1 MQNESTRVQQIISR
15 LFPWLFIVPIGLCVL
30 TIILIS
36 TPTNVLSRY
45 GRLLDIWPF
54 IPISGLVLGVSISL
68 LGFMAA
74 RRWGLM
80 SEWRRKATLVL
91 SIFFVIIAGG
101 TVLTAILGTIW
112 ILIRIAFFG
121 FSV

>member
-1 MQNESTRVQQIISR
+1 MQNEPTRVQQIISR
-15 LFPWLFIVPIGLCVL
+15 LLPWLFIVPIGLCVL

-80 SEWRRKATLVL
+80 SEWRRKSTLVL
-91 SIFFVIIAGG
+91 SSFFVIIAGG
-101 TVLTAILGTIW
+101 TVLTSILGTIW

>member
-1 MQNESTRVQQIISR
+1 MQNEPTRVQQIISR
-15 LFPWLFIVPIGLCVL
+15 LLPWLFIVPIGLSVL

-112 ILIRIAFFG
+112 ILFRIAFFG

>member
-1 MQNESTRVQQIISR
+1 MQNEPTRVQQIISR
-15 LFPWLFIVPIGLCVL
+15 LLPWLFIVPIGLCVL

-91 SIFFVIIAGG
+91 STFFVIIAGG
-101 TVLTAILGTIW
+101 TVLTSILGTIW

>member
-1 MQNESTRVQQIISR
+1 MQNEPTRVQQIISR
-15 LFPWLFIVPIGLCVL
+15 LLPWLFIVPIGLCVL

-91 SIFFVIIAGG
+91 STFFVIIAGG
-101 TVLTAILGTIW
+101 TVLTAILATIW

>member
-1 MQNESTRVQQIISR
+1 MQNEPTRVQQIISR
-15 LFPWLFIVPIGLCVL
+15 LLPWLFIVPIGLCVL

-101 TVLTAILGTIW
+101 TVLTSILGTIW

>member
-1 MQNESTRVQQIISR
+1 MQNEPTRVQQIISR
-15 LFPWLFIVPIGLCVL
+15 LLPWLFIVPIGLCVL

-101 TVLTAILGTIW
+101 TVLTSILGTIL

>member
-1 MQNESTRVQQIISR
+1 MQNEPTRVQQIISR
-15 LFPWLFIVPIGLCVL
+15 LLPWLFIVPIGLCVL

-54 IPISGLVLGVSISL
+54 IPISGLVLDVSISL

-91 SIFFVIIAGG
+91 STFFVIIAGG
-101 TVLTAILGTIW
+101 TVLTAILCTIW

>member
-1 MQNESTRVQQIISR
+1 MQNEPTRVQQIISR
-15 LFPWLFIVPIGLCVL
+15 LLPWLFIVPIGLCVL
-30 TIILIS
+30 PIILIS

-91 SIFFVIIAGG
+91 STFFVIIAGG
-101 TVLTAILGTIW
+101 TVLTAILATIW